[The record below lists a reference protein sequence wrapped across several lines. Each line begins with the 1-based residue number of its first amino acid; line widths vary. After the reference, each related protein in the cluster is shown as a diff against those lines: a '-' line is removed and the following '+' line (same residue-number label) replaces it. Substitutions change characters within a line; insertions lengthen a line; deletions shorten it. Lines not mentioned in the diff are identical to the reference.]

1 MQLKTERLIIREL
14 TIDDAPFI
22 KTLLNTEGFKQ
33 NIADRG
39 VDTIEKAQKEI
50 IDRYST
56 GYPNFG
62 FFAVFLKSTNHPIGG
77 VTLIDR
83 DQLEFPDLGY
93 AFLPEFEGQGYALE
107 SSLKL
112 RDWAV
117 ENGHPTLCAIVQE
130 DNTPSIRLLQRLDF
144 KAKGTKDL
152 TDPDETLLYFEY
164 THCPLNTN
172 TAL

>member
-1 MQLKTERLIIREL
+1 MQLNTERLIIREL
-14 TIDDAPFI
+14 TIDDATFI
-22 KTLLNTEGFKQ
+22 KALLNTEGFKQ

-56 GYPNFG
+56 GYPHFG
-62 FFAVFLKSTNHPIGG
+62 FFAVCLRSTNQPIGG
-77 VTLIDR
+77 VTLINR

-107 SSLKL
+107 ASIGL
-112 RDWAV
+112 RNWAIK
-117 ENGHPTLCAIVQE
+117 NGYSTLCAIVQE
-130 DNTPSIRLLQRLDF
+130 ENTRSIALLHRLGFQ
-144 KAKGTKDL
+144 AKGTKDL

-164 THCPLNTN
+164 IRPLIKKT
-172 TAL
+172 